1 MTNFKFTE
9 DWFSP
14 NIPIWE
20 LAVRELAECDAILE
34 VGSYEGRSTVWLL
47 ENALSPHGTLTA
59 IDTWAGGEEHQ
70 AAGTNMNAIEE
81 AFDHN
86 IAVTKAHLPNQT
98 VIKLKGTSF
107 EKLRE
112 LPTLTYNL
120 AYIDGSHTARDVL
133 SDACLSWPLLKA
145 GGFLI
150 FDDYLW
156 GNPRDAL
163 HRPKLAIDA
172 FINIY
177 AEELSLF
184 HVGNQLTARKIK

>member
-1 MTNFKFTE
+1 MKFQFTE

-20 LAVRELAECDAILE
+20 LVVREIAECDAILE

-47 ENALSPHGTLTA
+47 ENALSPSGTLTA
-59 IDTWAGGEEHQ
+59 IDTWKGGEEHR
-70 AAGTNMNAIEE
+70 ALGTDMGSIEDR
-81 AFDHN
+81 FNHN
-86 IAVTKAHLPNQT
+86 IAVTKTQLPNQT
-98 VIKLKGTSF
+98 VTKLKGTSF
-107 EKLRE
+107 EHLRQ
-112 LPTLTYNL
+112 LPLETFNL
-120 AYIDGSHTARDVL
+120 AYVDGSHTARDVL
-133 SDACLSWPLLKA
+133 CDACLTWPLLKQ

-156 GNPRDAL
+156 GDPRDAL
-163 HRPKLAIDA
+163 HRPKLAIDS

-184 HVGNQLTARKIK
+184 HIGNQLTLRKTK

>member
-1 MTNFKFTE
+1 MKFQFTE

-20 LAVRELAECDAILE
+20 LVVRELAECDAILE

-47 ENALSPHGTLTA
+47 ENALSPTGTLTA
-59 IDTWAGGEEHQ
+59 IDTWEGGEEHL
-70 AAGTNMNAIEE
+70 AVGTDMGSVEDRFN
-81 AFDHN
+81 HN
-86 IAVTKAHLPNQT
+86 IAVTKTQLPNQT
-98 VIKLKGTSF
+98 VTKLKGTSF

-112 LPTLTYNL
+112 LPLESYDL
-120 AYIDGSHTARDVL
+120 AYIDGSHIARDVL
-133 SDACLSWPLLKA
+133 ADACLIWPLLKP
-145 GGFLI
+145 GSFLI

-163 HRPKLAIDA
+163 HRPKIAIDS

-184 HVGNQLTARKIK
+184 HIGNQLTLRKTK